1 VEYLI
6 AITLGPV
13 QEFIAS
19 ARRFRDFFAGSRLLS
34 EAAASA
40 ALSVAKAIGPQNL
53 IFPAPESLEELKTLG
68 EAGIPNVLLAKVPSG
83 FDPIQ
88 LGEEALEAAKA
99 YLKEKAEE
107 AFGPYRE
114 HLRFQE
120 ALEQV
125 EDLLEGY
132 YAYLPLQGGYA
143 ETRRRLMALLA
154 ARKTTRDFRPV
165 SWGAPL
171 YKSSLDGAR
180 ESVLA
185 FRGNEARLRLR
196 LGLREGEHLSGPDLL
211 KRLWEAPPF
220 LSATHAAALPFWQGV
235 KARGAQRVLEEALGE
250 VANLMDKED
259 RGVPVREARHPVLR
273 NTPFARFDVRL
284 LYETR
289 LEEFPSLAEDPGRL
303 EEARRRLSRLWEELR
318 KRKVKAPP
326 GTYYALLL
334 GDGDRMGK
342 TIDQQDSPEVH
353 RALSR
358 RQALEFAQ
366 EVGKIVAEHQ
376 GGLIYSGGDD
386 VLAVLPLHT
395 ALRAA
400 WALAQRFQ
408 EVMAPYGQGG
418 EAPSLS
424 VGMAIVHHLEH
435 LQDALE
441 LVRRTEK
448 VAKEGLPGGKEEERK
463 NALAVAY
470 SPRSGSELTV
480 RGRWDEAP
488 RLTQR
493 LYRYADL
500 LRTDAVP
507 AKAAYELWALL
518 QEAEEFRLSEEALL
532 AEARRI
538 LGRKAM
544 EKAYQEELGLRLGGK
559 TGVRRLT
566 QELLLAQPLAEALEQ
581 AAVPVESLEV
591 WRAH

>member
-1 VEYLI
+1 MEYLI
-6 AITLGPV
+6 AIALGPV
-13 QEFIAS
+13 QEFISS

-34 EAAASA
+34 EAAARA
-40 ALSVAKAIGPQNL
+40 AGSLAEAIGPQNL
-53 IFPAPESLEELKTLG
+53 IFPAPESLDELKTLG
-68 EAGIPNVLLAKVPSG
+68 EAGIPNVLFAKLPPG
-83 FDPIQ
+83 FDPVR
-88 LGEEALEAAKA
+88 LGEKALEAARA

-107 AFGPYRE
+107 AFGPHRE

-143 ETRRRLMALLA
+143 KTRRRLMALLA
-154 ARKTTRDFRPV
+154 ARKATRDFRPV

-185 FRGNEARLRLR
+185 FKGNEARLRLR

-235 KARGAQRVLEEALGE
+235 EARGAQEVLVKGLEELAS
-250 VANLMDKED
+250 LMDEED
-259 RGVPVREARHPVLR
+259 RRVPAREARHPVLR

-289 LEEFPSLAEDPGRL
+289 LEEFPSLAEDPGRM

-318 KRKVKAPP
+318 KRGVKAPP

-334 GDGDRMGK
+334 ADGDRMGE
-342 TIDQQDSPEVH
+342 TIDRQETPEVH

-358 RQALEFAQ
+358 SQALGFAQ

-400 WALAQRFQ
+400 WALAQRFR

-418 EAPSLS
+418 KPPSLS
-424 VGMAIVHHLEH
+424 VGVAVVHHLEH

-441 LVRRTEK
+441 LVRRAEK
-448 VAKEGLPGGKEEERK
+448 LAKEGLPGGREEEKK

-470 SPRSGSELTV
+470 SPRSGSELIV
-480 RGRWDEAP
+480 RGRWDEEP

-493 LYRYADL
+493 LYRYAGL
-500 LRTDAVP
+500 LRTEEVP

-544 EKAYQEELGLRLGGK
+544 EKAYHEELRLRLGGK
-559 TGVRRLT
+559 TGVGQLA

-581 AAVPVESLEV
+581 AAEPVESLEV

>member
-1 VEYLI
+1 MEYLI

-34 EAAASA
+34 EAAARA

-284 LYETR
+284 LYETH

-488 RLTQR
+488 RLTPR
-493 LYRYADL
+493 LYRHADL